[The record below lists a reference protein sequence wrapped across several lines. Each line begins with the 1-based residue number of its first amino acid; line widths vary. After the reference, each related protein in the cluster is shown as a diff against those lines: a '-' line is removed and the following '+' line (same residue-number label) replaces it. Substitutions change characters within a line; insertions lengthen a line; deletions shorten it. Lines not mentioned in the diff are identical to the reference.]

1 MRASNLAALLVLH
14 RLSRCVFVCARSP
27 RWLTRTPAEDSKAF
41 ICWDCDEKEAGFTH
55 GEHHLATHNLVRCME
70 PQKEA
75 EATPEEDSTE
85 KRLGAVEHKLE
96 GLTSQMERIEK
107 LLQSLTLARAE

>member
-1 MRASNLAALLVLH
+1 
-14 RLSRCVFVCARSP
+14 
-27 RWLTRTPAEDSKAF
+27 
-41 ICWDCDEKEAGFTH
+41 
-55 GEHHLATHNLVRCME
+55 ME

-75 EATPEEDSTE
+75 EPTPEEETTE